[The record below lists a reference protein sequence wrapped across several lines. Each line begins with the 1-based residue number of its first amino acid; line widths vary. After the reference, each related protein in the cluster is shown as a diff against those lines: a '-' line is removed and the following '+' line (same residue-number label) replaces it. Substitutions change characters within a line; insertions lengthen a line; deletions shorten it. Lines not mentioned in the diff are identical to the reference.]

1 MPVLVTSSQRP
12 QARLVVARLLDYGG
26 EVRAYASGDVGSLR
40 AQGAIVAT
48 GDPDDEGRLEAALA
62 DVHTVVHL
70 GEGQLTADPERAVHE
85 VATLVTAATNAQVSR
100 IIALSIAGASVQ
112 ADDALR
118 RAYGRI
124 EAMLEQCPVPTI
136 VVRTSVV
143 GHPDV
148 IDALVTSGL
157 DADAFSTPVAP
168 VAVEDLVELIA
179 ALDDARSRAASGHL
193 VLAADG
199 PATMTLGDYLAGL
212 GALAIV
218 DGRVVADLVGRT
230 LADSAI
236 VSTLTGAIKGPWTND
251 DPAVIDAWLLM
262 GLVPIAPDG
271 QADARESSS

>member
-12 QARLVVARLLDYGG
+12 QARLVVARLLDHGG

-40 AQGAIVAT
+40 AQGAMVAT
-48 GDPDDEGRLEAALA
+48 GEADDEGRLEAALT

-70 GEGQLTADPERAVHE
+70 GEGLLTANPARSIDE
-85 VATLVTAATNAQVSR
+85 VATLVTAATNAQVAR
-100 IIALSIAGASVQ
+100 IIALSIAGASLQ
-112 ADDALR
+112 ADDPLR

-148 IDALVTSGL
+148 IDTLVTAGL
-157 DADAFSTPVAP
+157 DADALSTPVAP
-168 VAVEDLVELIA
+168 VAIEDLVELLA
-179 ALDDARSRAASGHL
+179 ALDDARSQATSGNL

-199 PATMTLGDYLAGL
+199 PSIMSLGDYLAGL

-230 LADSAI
+230 LADTAI
-236 VSTLTGAIKGPWTND
+236 VSTLNEAIKGPWTND
-251 DPAVIDAWLLM
+251 DPTVIDAWSLM
-262 GLVPIAPDG
+262 GLVPVAPEG
-271 QADARESSS
+271 GAAAGES